1 MDVLRT
7 IFFGIFSDTGI
18 IFGYLTSLLKS
29 GEVTQFVKALFCGEN
44 LNEWYLIQVT
54 GKL

>member
-1 MDVLRT
+1 MEILRT
-7 IFFGIFSDTGI
+7 ILFGIFSDKGI
-18 IFGYLTSLLKS
+18 LFGYLTSFLNR
-29 GEVTQFVKALFCGEN
+29 GEVIQFVKALFCGEN

>member
-1 MDVLRT
+1 MEVLRT
-7 IFFGIFSDTGI
+7 IFFGILSDTRI
-18 IFGYLTSLLKS
+18 LFGYVTSFLS
-29 GEVTQFVKALFCGEN
+29 RGAVTQFVKALFCGEN